1 MNPFLL
7 PMIRVQMKVLIFTAA
22 LMLTACSQTQGMID
36 DRSAKPCVDSPNC
49 VSTQDSRESHQLA
62 PFELTDSATL
72 DNIEQVALS
81 LPRANTAVKK
91 DNYLRIEYTSRVFG
105 FVDDL
110 ELRMA
115 NSKLWVRS
123 QSRVGY
129 YDFGVNR
136 KRAQTLRA
144 ALQQANLIE

>member
-1 MNPFLL
+1 M
-7 PMIRVQMKVLIFTAA
+7 
-22 LMLTACSQTQGMID
+22 
-36 DRSAKPCVDSPNC
+36 
-49 VSTQDSRESHQLA
+49 E
-62 PFELTDSATL
+62 E
-72 DNIEQVALS
+72 
-81 LPRANTAVKK
+81 
-91 DNYLRIEYTSRVFG
+91 RIM
-105 FVDDL
+105 VDDL